1 MHTVISAFDDRQT
14 AQRAVER
21 LVDAGFAR
29 DDVHLQEPTADAVA
43 DAVDAELGERTMHS
57 AEREVAFDRGVLSSY
72 GHFFT
77 SLFGLD
83 HPSDHAQTYT
93 EAVRG
98 GSSVVVVDAPDDQ
111 RADQAMSLMRELG
124 ATDAHRVQRESQP
137 PLRDIV
143 KLRENQ
149 RG

>member
-1 MHTVISAFDDRQT
+1 MNMHTVISAFDDRQT

-21 LVDAGFAR
+21 LVGAGFAR

-72 GHFFT
+72 GHFFS

-83 HPSDHAQTYT
+83 HPAGHAQTYT
-93 EAVRG
+93 EAVRR

-111 RADQAMSLMRELG
+111 QADRAMSLMRELG
-124 ATDAHRVQRESQP
+124 ANEAHVVQRDSQP

-143 KLRENQ
+143 KQ
-149 RG
+149 R

>member
-1 MHTVISAFDDRQT
+1 MHTVISAFNDTKT

-21 LVDAGFAR
+21 LVAAGFAR
-29 DDVHLQEPTADAVA
+29 DDVHLQEPPTDDADYAQ
-43 DAVDAELGERTMHS
+43 DAELGERTMHS
-57 AEREVAFDRGVLSSY
+57 AEREVAFDRGVLASY

-83 HPSDHAQTYT
+83 HPAGHADTYT
-93 EAVRG
+93 EAVRRG
-98 GSSVVVVDAPDDQ
+98 KSVVVVDAPDDQ
-111 RADQAMSLMRELG
+111 QAGRASSLMRELG
-124 ATDAHRVQRESQP
+124 GGDLNVVQRDTQ

-143 KLRENQ
+143 KLRESQ

>member
-1 MHTVISAFDDRQT
+1 MHTVISAFNDSQA
-14 AQRAVER
+14 AQRAVQR

-29 DDVHLQEPTADAVA
+29 DDVHLQAPSADDVQ
-43 DAVDAELGERTMHS
+43 DAELGERTMHS
-57 AEREVAFDRGVLSSY
+57 PEREVAFDRGVLSSY

-83 HPSDHAQTYT
+83 HPAGHAQTYT
-93 EAVRG
+93 EAVRRG
-98 GSSVVVVDAPDDQ
+98 KSVVVVDAPDDQ
-111 RADQAMSLMRELG
+111 QADRASGLMRELG
-124 ATDAHRVQRESQP
+124 GSDGHVVQRDSQ

-143 KLRENQ
+143 KLREDQ

>member
-1 MHTVISAFDDRQT
+1 MHTVISAFDDSQT

-21 LVDAGFAR
+21 LVAAGFAR
-29 DDVHLQEPTADAVA
+29 DDVHLQEPTAEEAGDAE
-43 DAVDAELGERTMHS
+43 DAELGERTMHT

-83 HPSDHAQTYT
+83 HPAGHAQTYS
-93 EAVRG
+93 EAVRRG
-98 GSSVVVVDAPDDQ
+98 KSVVVVDAPDDQ
-111 RADQAMSLMRELG
+111 QAERAMSLMRELG
-124 ATDAHRVQRESQP
+124 ANEGHVVRRESQP

-143 KLRENQ
+143 KKR
-149 RG
+149 

>member
-1 MHTVISAFDDRQT
+1 MHTVISAFNDSQA
-14 AQRAVER
+14 AQRAVAR
-21 LVDAGFAR
+21 LMAAGFAR
-29 DDVHLQEPTADAVA
+29 DDVHLQEPPTDDADYAQ
-43 DAVDAELGERTMHS
+43 DAELGERTMHS
-57 AEREVAFDRGVLSSY
+57 AEREVAFDRGVLASY

-83 HPSDHAQTYT
+83 HPAGHADTYT
-93 EAVRG
+93 EAVRRG
-98 GSSVVVVDAPDDQ
+98 KSVVVVDAPDDQ
-111 RADQAMSLMRELG
+111 QADRASSLMRELG
-124 ATDAHRVQRESQP
+124 GGDLNVVQRDTQP

>member
-1 MHTVISAFDDRQT
+1 MNMHTVISAFDDRQT

-29 DDVHLQEPTADAVA
+29 DDVHLQEPTADEAA

-57 AEREVAFDRGVLSSY
+57 AEREIAFDRGVLTAY
-72 GHFFT
+72 GHFFS

-83 HPSDHAQTYT
+83 HPAGHAHTYA
-93 EAVRG
+93 EAVRRG
-98 GSSVVVVDAPDDQ
+98 KSVVVVDAPDDQ
-111 RADQAMSLMRELG
+111 QADRAASLMRELG
-124 ATDAHRVQRESQP
+124 ASDGHVVQRDAQP

-143 KLRENQ
+143 KKR
-149 RG
+149 

>member
-1 MHTVISAFDDRQT
+1 MHTVISAFDDSQT

-21 LVDAGFAR
+21 LVQAGFAR
-29 DDVHLQEPTADAVA
+29 DDVHLQAATADAVA

-83 HPSDHAQTYT
+83 HVAGHAQTYT
-93 EAVRG
+93 EAVRS

-111 RADQAMSLMRELG
+111 QADRAASLMRELG
-124 ATDAHRVQRESQP
+124 GSDAHVVQRDTQ

-143 KLRENQ
+143 KLRESQ